1 MQSLQATCR
10 FLWLAFEP
18 ERISD
23 AALVPCLSMGTGM
36 EAFQAASR
44 PWLLVARPAPG
55 PARWIR
61 SAGIGSRRIF
71 LRKADGTAL
80 PRVQRIRFG
89 VNAGFELGGEMSSL
103 AFHQSNFGIIRPS
116 QTSQSFNK
124 PLSPFPGTT
133 SPYRRED
140 KPCTLIVLRQC
151 ASCEHMIDRILEC
164 TDHLNHGNHIH
175 PSKFTHRMSLS
186 KLPKT
191 TPFSRS
197 CNLSFPRQFN
207 PKNKLLVVSQL

>member
-61 SAGIGSRRIF
+61 SAGMGSGRIF

-89 VNAGFELGGEMSSL
+89 GNAGFELGGEMSSI
-103 AFHQSNFGIIRPS
+103 AFHQSDFGIIRPS

-124 PLSPFPGTT
+124 PLAPFPGTT

-140 KPCTLIVLRQC
+140 KPCTLIVLPQC
-151 ASCEHMIDRILEC
+151 ASCEHMMDRILEC
-164 TDHLNHGNHIH
+164 ADHYGLWQSCLSTEIH
-175 PSKFTHRMSLS
+175 SQHVIVKIAKDH
-186 KLPKT
+186 
-191 TPFSRS
+191 PF
-197 CNLSFPRQFN
+197 FP
-207 PKNKLLVVSQL
+207 LLQPLVSQAV